1 MSGRR
6 RARVVTGAVAVAAAL
21 ALAGCTGSSGSTATG
36 QNFQAGDGSITVL
49 TPDQRKPPGQLRG
62 ETIDGS
68 TVDLA
73 SYRGRVVVLNVWG
86 SWCAP
91 CQKEAPALQAASEA
105 LAPKGVQFLGI
116 NIKENGNKAQAQAF
130 ERTYGITYPSLFD
143 SPDYLLALRGAVAAN
158 AIPSTVVLDT
168 QGRVAA
174 RISGPTTK
182 VTLVDVVETVISGQ
196 RQQP

>member
-6 RARVVTGAVAVAAAL
+6 RARVVTGAVAVAL

-105 LAPKGVQFLGI
+105 LAPKGVRFLGI
-116 NIKENGNKAQAQAF
+116 NTKENGNRDAAAAF
-130 ERTYGITYPSLFD
+130 ERAYKITYPSLFD
-143 SPDYLLALRGAVAAN
+143 SPDYLLALRGVVAAN
-158 AIPSTVVLDT
+158 GIPSTVVVDA
-168 QGRVAA
+168 QGRIAA

-182 VTLVDVVETVISGQ
+182 ATLVDLVDDVIAG
-196 RQQP
+196 RTGTR